1 MIMNKSGT
9 LISFVFLII
18 CSFFTSLVFAQKE
31 KPLPAIDELSPLSVK
46 DSFDLVNLPKLVLPE
61 GFKGPNAPLLPYIV
75 DNSLNIYWRP
85 VFAQVSMECGQA
97 SGVGL
102 GFTYTIN
109 RERDLPSDV
118 TENQYPTHFVW
129 NWANGGDGYYGVSYF
144 HSFEVIRILGT
155 PNVVTYGGMNTGGGT
170 RWMTGYENYYSAMHN
185 RLTDVYKIDLKTEEG
200 ILTAK
205 HWLHNHLENSA
216 TGGIAN
222 FYTNAP
228 GGMPTLPPGTPEA
241 GKYVVTSWGGANHG
255 LTIAGYHDSIC
266 WDYNNDGQYTNDIDL
281 NGDSEITPQDW
292 EIGGF
297 RFANTYSGGP
307 SFGNNG
313 FCYMTYKSCADPYGG
328 GGIWD
333 NAFHVIY
340 AKADCN
346 PLLTAKI
353 TLYHSCREQIRVRM
367 GVTTDLTSETP
378 DFVLG
383 FPIFDFQGSCKY
395 MQGGTVEE
403 DKTIEFGLD
412 LTPFIDFIGPNTPAR
427 YFLLVDEVDPNNWSI
442 GKIVQFSLM
451 DYTGGVLEIP
461 YGLTN
466 VNITNNSTTKIW
478 IEHTVNYDPV
488 EIITDSLPP
497 ATVYESYTTNIE
509 ADGGTSPYLWDYDMN
524 FTETNY
530 TQTFPMVTAQQ
541 LSPGSSYV
549 TKTLDFTFPFYD
561 TSFASVRVYA
571 DGYIMFENEFTWPYS
586 VYDFQKF
593 TKNKYICPFKADL
606 NLYSS
611 VGDGVWYEG
620 NENYAIIRWN
630 ASVNGMQNTS
640 DLNFAV
646 RLEPDGDII
655 FYYGTNDYTGSLEW
669 MSAVSAG
676 DNKYYQF
683 TNVNSDPN
691 IPAGYVCDLK
701 ATHRPAGFGVSR
713 SGEFHGLAQENYD
726 NLDVKFRARDENNLT
741 HSKVLYFST
750 DGSNYLVIDDY
761 SVTAGD
767 DNVIGFGETVN
778 VSVDIKS
785 LGEATIYGANMQIFI
800 DDMYISLTD
809 STETLGNF
817 EPGEVKTYNGAFVFD
832 VDNQVPDDYDLD
844 FNTHIIDNTG
854 DDWASHI
861 YLTAYAPELNPSEI
875 IIIDG
880 ENGGLDP
887 GETADMI
894 VTLNN
899 NGGAAANNILATLSS
914 ADPYVTINDNSA
926 SFNTINPGS
935 GGDFTFNITAA
946 EGTPV
951 GYIMEFEISIQAEN
965 DYSATG
971 SVFVIVGLI
980 TEGFESGGFT
990 NYPWSFQGDAEWIID
1005 NTVFYEGLYSAKS
1018 GDIEDDQSSAMQIE
1032 LCILNNGEISFYK
1045 KVSSEATYDFLRFYI
1060 DGTEKGA
1067 WDGEVNWSEV
1077 TFPVTSGVHTFKWTY
1092 EKDYSV
1098 STASDCGWVDY
1109 ITFPPFGDPNPQL
1122 NYTPETFIF
1131 TIGNEMLTDTLTL
1144 INEGTGP
1151 IVYTIAVA
1159 DTSGNSIDWVSLGAD
1174 NGGVNAEGTDDIQ
1187 VNFDA
1192 TGLEEGNYQAIITIT
1207 DHMNQQYLIPIF
1219 MLVDIA
1225 SAVNEVQ
1232 LSDNFRIVPNP
1243 FKNLTSLQFD
1253 LQKQE
1258 AVTIGIY
1265 DFRGSK
1271 IKSLLSQTKLEEGKH
1286 HILWDATNDQG
1297 TKVEPG
1303 IYFYKLETD
1312 NEMITGKILL
1322 QD

>member
-1 MIMNKSGT
+1 MKKSTT
-9 LISFVFLII
+9 LIFLTAFVFSCFLINQ
-18 CSFFTSLVFAQKE
+18 TLAQKE
-31 KPLPAIDELSPLSVK
+31 NLLPGINDLAPLSVK
-46 DSFDLVNLPKLVLPE
+46 DSFDLANLPTLVLPE
-61 GFKGPNAPLLPYIV
+61 WFKGPNAPLLPYIV
-75 DNSLNIYWRP
+75 DNSINSYWRP

-102 GFTYTIN
+102 GFTYAIN
-109 RERDLPSDV
+109 RERDLPSNV
-118 TENQYPTHFVW
+118 EENQYPTHFVW
-129 NWANGGDGYYGVSYF
+129 NWANGGDGWYGVSYF
-144 HSFEVIRILGT
+144 HSFEVIRTLGT
-155 PNVVTYGGMNTGGGT
+155 PNVPTYGGMSTGGGT

-185 RLTDVYKIDLKTEEG
+185 RLTDVYKIDLTTEEG

-205 HWLHNHLENSA
+205 HWLHNHLENAA

-281 NGDSEITPQDW
+281 NGDGEITPQDW

-307 SFGNNG
+307 GFGNNG

-353 TLYHSCREQIRVRM
+353 TLMHTCREQIRVRM
-367 GVTTDLTSETP
+367 GVTTDLTSEIP

-383 FPIFDFQGSCKY
+383 FPIFDFQGSCKF
-395 MQGGTVEE
+395 MQGGTTEE

-412 LTPFIDFIGPNTPAR
+412 LTPFIDMMGPNTPAR
-427 YFLLVDEVDPNNWSI
+427 YFLLVDEEDPNNWSL
-442 GKIVQFSLM
+442 GEIVQFSLM
-451 DYTGGVLEIP
+451 DYTNGVVEIP
-461 YGLTN
+461 CSQSN
-466 VNITNNSTTKIW
+466 VNITNNTTTKIW
-478 IEHTVNYDPV
+478 IEYTVIYDPV
-488 EIITDSLPP
+488 EIISDTLPP
-497 ATVYESYTTNIE
+497 ATVYEPYTTNLE
-509 ADGGTSPYLWDYDMN
+509 ATGGTSPYLWDYDRN
-524 FTETNY
+524 YSETNY
-530 TQTFPMVTAQQ
+530 TATFPMVTAQQ

-549 TKTLDFTFPFYD
+549 TKNLGFTFPFYD
-561 TSFASVRVYA
+561 TSFTSVRVYA

-586 VYDFQKF
+586 VYEFQKF

-606 NLYSS
+606 NLYSA
-611 VGDGVWYEG
+611 VGDGVWYDG
-620 NENYAIIRWN
+620 NESYAIFRWN
-630 ASVNGMQNTS
+630 ASVNNMQNTS
-640 DLNFAV
+640 DLNFAI
-646 RLEPDGDII
+646 RLSSDGDIK
-655 FYYGTNDYTGSLEW
+655 FYYGNNDYPASLEW

-683 TNVNSDPN
+683 TKVNGDAS

-701 ATHRPAGFGVSR
+701 ASHYPGGLNVSR
-713 SGEFHGLAQENYD
+713 SGMFYGLPDQVYDNYD
-726 NLDVKFRARDENNLT
+726 IKFRARDENNLT
-741 HSKVLYFST
+741 RSKVLYFST

-761 SVTAGD
+761 SVMAGGD
-767 DNVIGFGETVN
+767 DVIEFGETVN

-785 LGEATIYGANMQIFI
+785 LGEATIFGANMQISI
-800 DDMYISLTD
+800 DDAYITFID
-809 STETLGNF
+809 STETLGDF
-817 EPGEVKTYNGAFVFD
+817 EPGEIKTFAGAFIFD
-832 VDNQVPDDYDLD
+832 VSNQVPDDYDLD
-844 FNTHIIDNTG
+844 FNTHIVDNTG

-875 IIIDG
+875 TIIDG

-894 VTLNN
+894 VTLHNY
-899 NGGAAANNILATLSS
+899 GGAAANNILVTISS
-914 ADPYVTINDNSA
+914 GDPYVTINDNSA
-926 SFNTINPGS
+926 SLTAINPGE
-935 GGDFTFNITAA
+935 GGDFTFNITAS
-946 EGTPV
+946 ETVPV
-951 GYIMEFEISIQAEN
+951 GYILEFEITIQADN
-965 DYSATG
+965 DYVTSDDIY
-971 SVFVIVGLI
+971 VIIGLI
-980 TEGFESGGFT
+980 TEGFESGNFT
-990 NYPWSFQGDAEWIID
+990 SYPWSFGGDADWVID
-1005 NTVFYEGLYSAKS
+1005 NTVHYEGSYSAKS
-1018 GDIEDDQSSAMQIE
+1018 GDINDNESSAMQIE
-1032 LCILNNGEISFYK
+1032 MCILNSGVISFYK
-1045 KVSSEATYDFLRFYI
+1045 KVSSEATYDYLRFFI
-1060 DGTEKGA
+1060 DGIEKAA
-1067 WDGEVNWSEV
+1067 WEGDEDWSEV
-1077 TFPVTSGVHTFKWTY
+1077 TFPVTSGVHTFKWSY
-1092 EKDYSV
+1092 DKDYSV
-1098 STASDCGWVDY
+1098 STGSDCGWVDY

-1122 NYTPETFIF
+1122 NYFPAVFDF
-1131 TIGNEMLTDTLTL
+1131 TIGNEILTETITLM
-1144 INEGTGP
+1144 NEGTGP
-1151 IVYTIAVA
+1151 IIYTIAVA
-1159 DTSGNSIDWVSLGAD
+1159 DTSGNSIDWASLDTDNGSLNPGGAD
-1174 NGGVNAEGTDDIQ
+1174 NVQ
-1187 VNFDA
+1187 VVFNA
-1192 TGLEEGNYQAIITIT
+1192 TGLEEGNYAAMITIT

-1225 SAVNEVQ
+1225 SAVNDNR
-1232 LSDNFRIVPNP
+1232 LLANFRIVPNP

-1271 IKSLLSQTKLEEGKH
+1271 IKSLLSQTKLAQGKH
-1286 HILWDATNDQG
+1286 HIIWDATNDQG

-1312 NEMITGKILL
+1312 NEMITGKILM
-1322 QD
+1322 QE